1 MQKDGFGNNF
11 HDRKQFGTLVRRRTD
26 AGPEVHNKKSTQF
39 CGQQKK
45 HRYRIQGSYFR
56 NIAEIYKRTTEG
68 DGSIIKANKI
78 QYEA

>member
-45 HRYRIQGSYFR
+45 HRYRIRELYFR
-56 NIAEIYKRTTEG
+56 NIAEICTTTTED
-68 DGSIIKANKI
+68 DGSITKANTS